1 MTDEEAPV
9 GIAAPGIA
17 VIGAGFGRTGTAS
30 LRQAL
35 QRLGFD
41 PCDHMH
47 ENFDHPERFALWEEA
62 VRCKDAGE
70 PIDWRPLLSPYRAI
84 VDWPGAYF
92 WRELTSAHP
101 QAKVILTVRD
111 PDRWYDSISAT
122 IFPLLEHLAEDG
134 GPALPG
140 DVVMARTF
148 SGITDDRARCIAVF
162 AAHNAA
168 VRAAI
173 APERLLVFDV
183 KEGWE
188 PLCAFLG
195 VPVPD
200 GEAFPRRNDTA
211 EFNASSSDATE
222 QRRRQQAPPE
232 RGEERP

>member
-1 MTDEEAPV
+1 MTNADAPL
-9 GIAAPGIA
+9 GIPAAAIQ

-35 QRLGFD
+35 QQLGFD

-47 ENFDHPERFALWEEA
+47 ENFDRPERFALWDEA
-62 VRCKDAGE
+62 VRRKDAGE
-70 PIDWRPLLSPYRAI
+70 PIDWRPLLADYRAI

-92 WRELTSAHP
+92 WRELTCVHP
-101 QAKVILTVRD
+101 KAKVVLTVRD

-122 IFPLLEHLAEDG
+122 IFPLLEHLEDDG

-140 DVVMARTF
+140 DVVMERTF
-148 SGITDDRARCIAVF
+148 PGITADRARCTAVF
-162 AAHNAA
+162 AAHNEA
-168 VRAAI
+168 VREVI

-195 VPVPD
+195 VRVPE
-200 GEAFPRRNDTA
+200 GEPFPRRNDTA
-211 EFNASSSDATE
+211 EF
-222 QRRRQQAPPE
+222 QA
-232 RGEERP
+232 GDRPQAD

>member
-1 MTDEEAPV
+1 MTDLGAATGIPAP
-9 GIAAPGIA
+9 AIA

-35 QRLGFD
+35 QQLGFD

-47 ENFDHPERFALWEEA
+47 ENFDHPRRFALWDEA
-62 VRCKDAGE
+62 VRRKDAGE
-70 PIDWRPLLSPYRAI
+70 PIDWRPLLAGYKAI

-92 WRELTSAHP
+92 WRELTGAHP
-101 QAKVILTVRD
+101 GAKVFLSVRD

-122 IFPLLEHLAEDG
+122 IFPLLEHLEGDG
-134 GPALPG
+134 GPAMPG
-140 DVVMARTF
+140 DVVMERTF
-148 SGITDDRARCIAVF
+148 PGFTADRARCTAVF
-162 AAHNAA
+162 AAHNEA

-195 VPVPD
+195 VPIPE
-200 GEAFPRRNDTA
+200 GEAFPHRNDTA
-211 EFNASSSDATE
+211 EFNAGGRPQPE
-222 QRRRQQAPPE
+222 EPPGVE
-232 RGEERP
+232 AHGGV